1 MDYMKRRRRFRS
13 VAEVF
18 ARMDGRSGAFLVKEL
33 GKRGITLTPSC
44 ISNYRTGCRRPT
56 DELLD
61 QIVDILSP
69 KQCAARVAASLDAV
83 RAHEQGASDPYKHQV
98 P

>member
-1 MDYMKRRRRFRS
+1 MDYMKRRRRRT

-18 ARMDGRSGAFLVKEL
+18 ARMDGRSAAFLVQEL
-33 GKRGITLTPSC
+33 GKRNITLTPSC

-69 KQCAARVAASLDAV
+69 KQCAERVASSVAAV
-83 RAHEQGASDPYKHQV
+83 RAHEQRASDPYKHQV

>member
-1 MDYMKRRRRFRS
+1 MDYMKRRRRRT
-13 VAEVF
+13 VAEVV
-18 ARMDGRSGAFLVKEL
+18 ARLDGRSAAFLVQEL
-33 GKRGITLTPSC
+33 GKRNITLTPSC

-69 KQCAARVAASLDAV
+69 KQCAERVASSVAAV
-83 RAHEQGASDPYKHQV
+83 RAHEQGESAPYEHQV